1 MTDNSSAAHENMR
14 QQRGTFLQSIRRG
27 LRVDHASPGA
37 DASGDEVRG
46 DIGSGLRGDSAH
58 RRVDSDGRPP
68 RKGGTGRFI
77 RDIVII
83 FLAALHISF
92 LIKTFL
98 VRSFYIPS
106 ASMENTL
113 QINDRI
119 VVDEL
124 VPGVIPLKRG
134 DVVVFKDPG
143 GWLAGEKLP
152 SSTTGNPVVDG
163 FQWFLTQ
170 VGLGTQDSDNH
181 LIKRVIGL
189 PGDKVA
195 CCNAFG
201 QMTVNGVPLDEPY
214 TKLPAG
220 VTRESQDDF
229 SVTVPPGDLWVE
241 GDNRYDSA
249 DSRYQTHTPSKGFV
263 PESDVVGKAFVITWP
278 ASRWSWLS
286 NYPSVFRGTDEHQ

>member
-1 MTDNSSAAHENMR
+1 MTDNSTFMR
-14 QQRGTFLQSIRRG
+14 SLRRG
-27 LRVDHASPGA
+27 LQMQTADGSSP
-37 DASGDEVRG
+37 VRG
-46 DIGSGLRGDSAH
+46 
-58 RRVDSDGRPP
+58 RRRAPDGEGGETVRRP
-68 RKGGTGRFI
+68 GGMGRFL

-83 FLAALHISF
+83 FLAALLISF

-119 VVDEL
+119 IVNEL
-124 VPGVIPLKRG
+124 VPNVVPLKRG
-134 DVVVFKDPG
+134 DIIVFKDPG
-143 GWLAGEKLP
+143 GWLSTSDQV

-170 VGLGTQDSDNH
+170 VGLGTQDSDDH
-181 LIKRVIGL
+181 LVKRVIGL

-195 CCNAFG
+195 CCNDFG

-220 VTRESQDDF
+220 ISRESEKDF
-229 SVTVPPGDLWVE
+229 SVTVPAGSLWVE
-241 GDNRYDSA
+241 GDNRYNSA
-249 DSRYQTHTPSKGFV
+249 DSRLQTNTPSKGFV
-263 PESDVVGKAFVITWP
+263 PESDVVGRAFIITWP
-278 ASRWSWLS
+278 LSRWTWLDD
-286 NYPSVFRGTDEHQ
+286 YPDVFRGTDSSTK

>member
-1 MTDNSSAAHENMR
+1 MTDNS
-14 QQRGTFLQSIRRG
+14 TFMGRLRRG
-27 LRVDHASPGA
+27 LQMPRLGASSDPSAPSASRTGA
-37 DASGDEVRG
+37 DGD
-46 DIGSGLRGDSAH
+46 STGLR
-58 RRVDSDGRPP
+58 P
-68 RKGGTGRFI
+68 RTGRKPRRSGPARFV
-77 RDIVII
+77 RDLIII
-83 FLAALHISF
+83 FLAALLISF

-119 VVDEL
+119 IVNEL
-124 VPGVIPLKRG
+124 VPKVTSIKRG
-134 DVVVFKDPG
+134 DVIVFKDPG
-143 GWLAGEKLP
+143 GWLTGEAQT

-163 FQWFLTQ
+163 IQWFLTQ
-170 VGLGTQDSDNH
+170 VGLGTQDSDDH

-220 VTRESQDDF
+220 VTRESQNDF
-229 SVTVPPGDLWVE
+229 SVTVPAGSLWVE
-241 GDNRYDSA
+241 GDNRYNSA
-249 DSRYQTHTPSKGFV
+249 DSRLQTGTPSKGFV
-263 PESDVVGKAFVITWP
+263 PESDVVGRAFVITWP
-278 ASRWSWLS
+278 MSRWTWLDD
-286 NYPSVFRGTDEHQ
+286 YPSVFRGTDKAAQ